1 MNEKE
6 IHLLNQ
12 LEVKRKSR
20 RLELNLSQEILANKC
35 NLDRTY
41 ISLVERSKRNPSY
54 LTLIKIC
61 ESLEIDLK
69 KLLGNSSK
77 PIKR

>member
-6 IHLLNQ
+6 IQLLNQ
-12 LEVKRKSR
+12 LAAKIKSR
-20 RLELNLSQEILANKC
+20 RLELNLSQETLANKC

-61 ESLEIDLK
+61 EGLEIDLK
-69 KLLGNSSK
+69 KLLGD
-77 PIKR
+77 